1 MTRKHLKW
9 LLALLFL
16 AGFWW
21 VRYYTDLIHPAASG
35 KDFGWWALLPA
46 LVTILL
52 CFLTREVI
60 SSLFLGILFG
70 GIISGKLNIVQAFL
84 IPSIGSPK
92 YGEILLVYLWS
103 LGGLIGIWTR
113 TGGAQ
118 YFAELA
124 GKKIVRG
131 RKSAKFFAFLLGLLF
146 HQGGTISTILAGST
160 AKPITDAQ
168 GVSHEEVSYIID
180 STASPVATILP
191 FNVWPI
197 YIGGLIVGTSPLF
210 ASLDVSKTFLFKAI
224 PFNFYAIF
232 AILFTFLFSIEK
244 LPWYGKRMKAAMNRV
259 RTTGQLD
266 REGAQPLISRELT
279 HLEIPAD
286 YSPSVWDFVL
296 PIGVLLAVAIGPYV
310 LYGKLHVSEA
320 FVLAVL
326 TSILLALYK
335 GMSLQT
341 IMEGFIDGCKGV
353 TIGAI
358 ILGLAV
364 TLGAVS
370 KEVGTANFL
379 IRTTSAHINPVFLP
393 AILLF
398 ATMTIAFSTGTSW
411 GTYAVVFPIAMP
423 LAYAIHPDPFYNLLC
438 FAAVTGG
445 SVYGDQCSPIS
456 DTTILSSLA
465 TGTDLMDHVTTQL
478 PLATVA
484 AGLAAVLYTVL
495 ALFAV

>member
-1 MTRKHLKW
+1 MAKKFRW
-9 LLALLFL
+9 LLAFLLL
-16 AGFWW
+16 ATLFWL
-21 VRYYTDLIHPAASG
+21 RQNTNLIHLTPDG
-35 KDFGWWALLPA
+35 KDFGWWSLLPA
-46 LVTILL
+46 LITIVL

-60 SSLFLGILFG
+60 SSLFIGIFFG
-70 GIISGKLNIVQAFL
+70 GIISGKFNIVQAFL

-124 GKKIVRG
+124 GRKIVRG
-131 RKSAKFFAFLLGLLF
+131 RKSAKFFAFLLGILF

-180 STASPVATILP
+180 STASPIATLLP

-197 YIGGLIVGTSPLF
+197 YIGGLVVGASPLF
-210 ASLDVSKTFLFKAI
+210 TNLDISKAYLFKAI

-232 AILFTFLFSIEK
+232 AILFTFLFSFEK
-244 LPWYGKRMKAAMNRV
+244 LPWYGKRMKAAMERV
-259 RTTGQLD
+259 RTTGKLD
-266 REGAQPLISRELT
+266 RDGAQPLISKELT
-279 HLEIPAD
+279 HMEIPGD
-286 YSPSVWDFVL
+286 YTPGLWDFLL
-296 PIGVLLAVAIGPYV
+296 PIGVLLTVAIGPYAAT
-310 LYGKLHVSEA
+310 GQLHVSEA

-326 TSILLALYK
+326 SAILLALYK
-335 GMSLQT
+335 GMPLKT
-341 IMEGFIDGCKGV
+341 IIEGFVEGCKGV

-370 KEVGTANFL
+370 KEIGTANFL
-379 IRTTSAHINPVFLP
+379 IRTTSSLIDPVLLP

-398 ATMTIAFSTGTSW
+398 TTMGIAFSTGTSW

-423 LAYAIHPDPFYNLLC
+423 LAYAVNPDPFYNLLC

-478 PLATVA
+478 PLATAA
-484 AGLAAVLYTVL
+484 AGLAAVAYTLL
-495 ALFAV
+495 AIFAV

>member
-1 MTRKHLKW
+1 MSKNVKW
-9 LLALLFL
+9 ITAALILVGFIFL
-16 AGFWW
+16 
-21 VRYYTDLIHPAASG
+21 REQTSLIHLNATT
-35 KDFGWWALLPA
+35 KDFGWWSLLPA
-46 LVTILL
+46 FLTIIL

-60 SSLFLGILFG
+60 SSLFLGIFLG
-70 GIISGKLNIVQAFL
+70 GIISGHYNIVQDFL
-84 IPSIGSPK
+84 IPSIGSKK

-124 GKKIVRG
+124 GRKIVRG

-180 STASPVATILP
+180 STASPVATLLP

-197 YIGGLIVGTSPLF
+197 YIGGLVVGTSPIF
-210 ASLDVSKTFLFKAI
+210 ANLETSKTFLFKAI

-232 AILFTFLFSIEK
+232 AILFTFLFSVEK
-244 LPWYGKRMKAAMNRV
+244 LPWYGKKMKAAVNRV
-259 RTTGQLD
+259 KSTGKLD
-266 REGAQPLISRELT
+266 RDGAQPLISKELT
-279 HLEIPAD
+279 SMKIPED
-286 YSPSVWDFVL
+286 YNPSAWDFLL
-296 PIGVLLAVAIGPYV
+296 PIGVLLAVSIGPYV

-326 TSILLALYK
+326 TGIFLALYK
-335 GMSLQT
+335 GMPLKT
-341 IMEGFIDGCKGV
+341 IMEGFVDGCKGV

-379 IRTTSAHINPVFLP
+379 IRTTSALINPVFLP

-398 ATMTIAFSTGTSW
+398 ATMVIAFSTGTSW

-423 LAYAIHPDPFYNLLC
+423 LAYAVNPDPFYNLLC

-478 PLATVA
+478 PLATAA
-484 AGLAAVLYTVL
+484 AGIGAILYTLL
-495 ALFAV
+495 AIFVV